1 MKLMIIES
9 PGKLKKLRP
18 MMKKLRP
25 NEDWQVLASG
35 GHIRDLPVSGQD
47 DSMIT
52 TGVRKNYSLIYE
64 VLDKSARNVR
74 SIKEAVK
81 KASEIYL
88 ATDPDREGESISW
101 HIKEAA
107 SIKVYHRI
115 TFNEITQKR
124 VNEAITNPRQID
136 MNLVAAQECRRAMD
150 RIVGYMVTKE
160 LRRLMGKPTTA
171 GRVQSPA
178 VYLVV
183 LREREIRTFVVIA
196 HFGARLHFVTAD
208 GQSTWSADWQPVPDF
223 ATKEQPYVQDINF
236 AQRVAATRN
245 VVVESC
251 EDRKSDRNPPPP
263 FISSTLQQAASNSLK
278 WDPDKTMKV
287 AQRLFEQGV
296 ITYHR
301 TDNPNVPDEAMQ
313 EIHTVAIKLGIT
325 AVTERRT
332 FNAAAGA
339 QEGHPAITPTDW
351 AEEVAGEDAE
361 EHALYKLI
369 RMRALASQMETA
381 VYDIRTAKLIAVGPN
396 GKPLRF
402 VATGRTVAYP
412 GWLKLLK
419 YDDTD
424 EEDQSGRTDADNPVP
439 ALTVRQVLPVS
450 RGECLNRK
458 TQPPVRYTK
467 ASLIKEMERRGIGRP
482 STFASILKNI
492 TSKGLILE
500 KNRKLMPEPLGEE
513 TIARLEGVFSFLE
526 LNFTRELER
535 DLDKIAQGQDT
546 YRAVVT
552 KLHQRLE
559 QELSKQRCQPGVPR
573 QSGGQPE
580 SSSPSHDFKCGK
592 CGQGLVRR
600 TKAGK
605 NGWDFWGC
613 SGYRS
618 SGCEVRY
625 STQNGKPDF
634 SRPKGI

>member
-25 NEDWQVLASG
+25 NEDWQVIASG

-52 TGVRKNYSLIYE
+52 TGVRKNYSLVYE

-74 SIKEAVK
+74 SIKDAVK

-101 HIKEAA
+101 HIKEEAA
-107 SIKVYHRI
+107 IKAYHRI

-124 VNEAITNPRQID
+124 VNEALANPRQID
-136 MNLVAAQECRRAMD
+136 MNRVAAQECRRAMD

-196 HFGARLHFVTAD
+196 HFSARLHFLTPD
-208 GQSTWSADWQPVPDF
+208 GRSTWSADWQPVPDF
-223 ATKEQPYVQDINF
+223 ATKEQPYVQDSNL
-236 AQRVAATRN
+236 AQLVAATRN

-251 EDRKSDRNPPPP
+251 EDRKAERNPPAP

-313 EIHTVAIKLGIT
+313 DIRAVADSLGVR

-332 FNAAAGA
+332 FNAAEGA

-351 AEEVAGEDAE
+351 AETVAGEDAE

-369 RMRALASQMETA
+369 RIRALASQMEA
-381 VYDIRTAKLIAVGPN
+381 AIYDVRTAKLIALGPN

-402 VATGRTVAYP
+402 TATGRTVTYL
-412 GWLKLLK
+412 GWLKLLQN
-419 YDDTD
+419 DDTD
-424 EEDQSGRTDADNPVP
+424 EEDETGPSEADNPVP
-439 ALTVRQVLPVS
+439 ALTSRQVLSVHQ
-450 RGECLNRK
+450 GECLNKK

-492 TSKGLILE
+492 TSKGLIVE
-500 KNRKLMPEPLGEE
+500 KSRKLMPEALGEE

-535 DLDKIAQGQDT
+535 DLDRIAQGQDT
-546 YRAVVT
+546 YRAVIA

-559 QELSKQRCQPGVPR
+559 DELSKQR
-573 QSGGQPE
+573 GQPSAPVQ
-580 SSSPSHDFKCGK
+580 SSRQPAASTPSHEFKCGK
-592 CGQGLVRR
+592 CGQGLIRR

-605 NGWDFWGC
+605 GGWDFWGC
-613 SGYRS
+613 SGYRT
-618 SGCEVRY
+618 SGCEASY
-625 STQNGKPDF
+625 PTLNDKPDLT
-634 SRPKGI
+634 RPKGI